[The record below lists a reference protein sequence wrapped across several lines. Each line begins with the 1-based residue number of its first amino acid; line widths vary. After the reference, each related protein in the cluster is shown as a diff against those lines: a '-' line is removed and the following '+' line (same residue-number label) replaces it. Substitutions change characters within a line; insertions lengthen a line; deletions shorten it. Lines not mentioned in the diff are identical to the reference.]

1 MKAVARALYNQP
13 VIFLAAIQAAF
24 TALAATEVITT
35 WIPLVTLAIVA
46 GVQRSLVTPD
56 KPVP

>member
-13 VIFLAAIQAAF
+13 VIFLAAIQAGF
-24 TALAATEVITT
+24 TALAATDVITT
-35 WIPLVTLAIVA
+35 WIPLVTLGVVAAI
-46 GVQRSLVTPD
+46 QRSLVTPD